1 MNTQIS
7 FSNEEKKEG
16 SSTPKFRIN
25 KSINSI
31 GKEENI
37 LDTLKQNIHKLINI
51 ELISN
56 GSNEKKNNNEF
67 QNENFNKN
75 FFLNSLLNKINNKN
89 ELNDYYNNQFS
100 FDGKSENIIVS
111 KNEKDNNK
119 ENIDNN
125 IIIIDNNTDDN
136 NINKK
141 NINNNEIKEIN
152 DINSSLISLNS
163 ISNENSDNNFNYIL
177 PLESD
182 KSLEQFNII
191 SFQGLSDSIEDKK
204 MIKINKITNQK
215 KMAGDKINNSNPE
228 IINKKKGIGYLSKQ
242 NKNIIQKNITEEIKL
257 TPEKNN
263 NYMNIISRPDINFI
277 HIHKLSKTNYNS

>member
-1 MNTQIS
+1 M
-7 FSNEEKKEG
+7 
-16 SSTPKFRIN
+16 
-25 KSINSI
+25 
-31 GKEENI
+31 
-37 LDTLKQNIHKLINI
+37 
-51 ELISN
+51 
-56 GSNEKKNNNEF
+56 
-67 QNENFNKN
+67 
-75 FFLNSLLNKINNKN
+75 NSLLNKINNKN

-100 FDGKSENIIVS
+100 FDGKSKNIIFS

-119 ENIDNN
+119 ENINNN
-125 IIIIDNNTDDN
+125 IIIIDNNIDDN

-191 SFQGLSDSIEDKK
+191 SFQGFPDNIEDKK
-204 MIKINKITNQK
+204 KIKINKITNQK

-228 IINKKKGIGYLSKQ
+228 IINKKKNIGFLSKK
-242 NKNIIQKNITEEIKL
+242 NKNITKKNITEEIEL
-257 TPEKNN
+257 TPVKNN
-263 NYMNIISRPDINFI
+263 DNMNTIDPLIILITFINYLNQIIILLRKKGNIILKYL
-277 HIHKLSKTNYNS
+277 H